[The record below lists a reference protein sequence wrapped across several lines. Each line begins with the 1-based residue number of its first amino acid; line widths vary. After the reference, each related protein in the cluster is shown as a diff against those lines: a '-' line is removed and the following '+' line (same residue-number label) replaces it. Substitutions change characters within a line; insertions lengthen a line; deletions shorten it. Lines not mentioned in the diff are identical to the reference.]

1 MQLQNNTQTLF
12 TTCFNEMSMM
22 LLFALY
28 QLFSAIID
36 RRFNKQSWIYSF
48 NIRDLF
54 IKYY

>member
-1 MQLQNNTQTLF
+1 
-12 TTCFNEMSMM
+12 MSVM

-54 IKYY
+54 TKYY